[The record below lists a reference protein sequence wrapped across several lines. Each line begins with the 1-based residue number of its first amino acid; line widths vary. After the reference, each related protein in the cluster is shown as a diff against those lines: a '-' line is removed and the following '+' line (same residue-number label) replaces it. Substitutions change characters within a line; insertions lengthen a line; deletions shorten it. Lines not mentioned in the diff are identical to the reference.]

1 MSKEHT
7 SYLELLQKDHT
18 VNSLAHKALIKIA
31 NGTAVLN
38 KKSIPTKIKFHG
50 EPKATHCPLPPLPTT
65 GTTCFGTAPS

>member
-1 MSKEHT
+1 MFKKHT

-38 KKSIPTKIKFHG
+38 KKSIPTNI
-50 EPKATHCPLPPLPTT
+50 
-65 GTTCFGTAPS
+65 